1 MYNNLQLLFEKR
13 GVIFMRILIC
23 DDSQDVTVQL
33 KEYIIEYFTCNDL
46 NIPSIQSY
54 NSAES
59 LLHDEGEKDII
70 FLDIRMPGL
79 NGIYV
84 GQELKKVYPDII
96 IFIVTSYVEYIDE
109 AMRLHVFRYLL
120 KPIDKQ
126 KLFRNIEDAIEL
138 YNSSNFKVPIET
150 KEGVYTV
157 RVSQIIVI
165 ETQGR
170 ITVVHTEL
178 GDFISVRNMNYWLN
192 ILNLPC
198 FYQTHRSFLVNMKY
212 VANFDH
218 SLVYLSGQQV
228 TAYLTRRKYS
238 SFKEA
243 YLLYL
248 ERTR

>member
-1 MYNNLQLLFEKR
+1 M
-13 GVIFMRILIC
+13 
-23 DDSQDVTVQL
+23 TVQL

-59 LLHDEGEKDII
+59 LLYDEGEKDII
-70 FLDIRMPGL
+70 FVDIRMPGL

-109 AMRLHVFRYLL
+109 AMRLHVFR
-120 KPIDKQ
+120 
-126 KLFRNIEDAIEL
+126 NIEDAIEL

-165 ETQGR
+165 ETQGT

-212 VANFDH
+212 VANYDH